1 MSSRVTLRAQLLRA
15 SEIATVLFAS
25 GFGWLVEALG
35 LAACVSPRCRFVCS
49 FRPKSQCPHHV
60 AMDEPLPERMRLVL
74 ERLGPTF
81 VKAGQ
86 MLALRPDY
94 IPLEYAEALRSL
106 HDDVPPFS
114 GADARRVVEDDLG
127 APLQRLFAEFE
138 PEPFAAASLSQ
149 VHRALLPD
157 GRPVAVKVQ
166 RPGIAEEIER
176 DLALFAFLAR
186 RLERRRPETLAFRP
200 SDAVAELA
208 EYTRREL
215 DFRREARTAERVR
228 ALFADDERIVV
239 PWVAPERT
247 AGRVLTMELIEGYR
261 PAPAAE
267 LEAAGLEPRTV
278 LAAGAEAMF
287 RQIFEHGLFH
297 ADPHPGNVLL
307 LDGNRICFL
316 DFGMF
321 GRLGLRERRRMA
333 FVFWSLVEGD
343 YEQVGD
349 QLLRLAALRP
359 DADPVGFRSAVG
371 EEVEEWFGS
380 SAHDYSIARL
390 LLRQLALGA
399 QHGLVFTRGLM
410 LLARALVNVE
420 ATALVIDPQLT
431 LAELAR
437 PLLPE
442 LRRSLFLDPGALEE
456 AWRRNRY
463 EYLDLA
469 LDLPDLLPELAAR
482 MREGGVAQ
490 GAPPVAAGRRTSAVT
505 LAGVFLAGFA
515 ADRVLRARRDRT
527 RSH

>member
-1 MSSRVTLRAQLLRA
+1 MSRSVTRRAQLARA

-25 GFGWLVEALG
+25 GFEWLVEAFGLG
-35 LAACVSPRCRFVCS
+35 ACVSPRCRFVCS
-49 FRPKSQCPHHV
+49 FRPKSQCPHHA
-60 AMDEPLPERMRLVL
+60 AMDEPLPERLRFVL

-94 IPLEYAEALRSL
+94 VPLEYAEALRSL
-106 HDDVPPFS
+106 HDDVPPFP
-114 GADARRVVEDDLG
+114 GAEAQRLVERELG
-127 APLQRLFAEFE
+127 APLPRLFAEFE

-157 GRPVAVKVQ
+157 GRRVAVKVQ
-166 RPGIAEEIER
+166 RPGIEEEIER
-176 DLALFAFLAR
+176 DLALLAFLAR
-186 RLERRRPETLAFRP
+186 RLERRRPEALPFRP

-215 DFRREARTAERVR
+215 DFRREARMAERVR
-228 ALFADDERIVV
+228 TLFAGDERIVV
-239 PWVAPERT
+239 PWVDPERT
-247 AGRVLTMELIEGYR
+247 SARVLTMELVEGIR

-267 LEAAGLEPRTV
+267 LEAAGLEPRAV
-278 LAAGAEAMF
+278 LEAGAEAMF

-307 LDGNRICFL
+307 LPGNRICFL

-359 DADPVGFRSAVG
+359 DADPDGFRSALG

-380 SAHDYSIARL
+380 SAREYSIARL
-390 LLRQLALGA
+390 LLRQLGLGA
-399 QHGLVFTRGLM
+399 RHGLVFSRGLM

-420 ATALVIDPQLT
+420 ATALVVDPELT

-442 LRRSLFLDPGALEE
+442 LRRSLFLDPHALEE

-463 EYLDLA
+463 EYLELA
-469 LDLPDLLPELAAR
+469 LDLPDLLPELAGRLRDGAST
-482 MREGGVAQ
+482 
-490 GAPPVAAGRRTSAVT
+490 APPPVPARRPAWLPFTGAFAAGALAAALGAATSRRK
-505 LAGVFLAGFA
+505 G
-515 ADRVLRARRDRT
+515 
-527 RSH
+527 